1 MPNFAVIDNKNIV
14 VNVIVA
20 ETKQD
25 AEEATSMNCIQSDSA
40 FIGAEYKEETQSFID
55 PNYVEPVEEETP

>member
-1 MPNFAVIDNKNIV
+1 MPNFAVIDDKNIV

-25 AEEATSMNCIQSDSA
+25 AEEATGKTCIQSDYA
-40 FIGAEYKEETQSFID
+40 FIGAQYNEETQLFID
-55 PNYVEPVEEETP
+55 PNYVEPAEEETL